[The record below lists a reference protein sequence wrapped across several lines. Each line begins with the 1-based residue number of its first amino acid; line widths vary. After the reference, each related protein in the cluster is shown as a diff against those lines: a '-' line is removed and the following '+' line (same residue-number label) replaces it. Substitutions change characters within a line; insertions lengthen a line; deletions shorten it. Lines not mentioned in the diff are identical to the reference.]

1 MLQNITV
8 TIYLIF
14 MQSSEIQNVDNTTKF
29 WVWYDD
35 KLCEFYETNDFLIVR
50 R

>member
-29 WVWYDD
+29 
-35 KLCEFYETNDFLIVR
+35 
-50 R
+50 